1 MTEIIN
7 IQCDFNSFYVLM
19 SGENERPSEA
29 VGGTDVLRPT
39 ESKQVAE

>member
-7 IQCDFNSFYVLM
+7 IQCDFKSFYVLM
-19 SGENERPSEA
+19 SGANEA